1 MAATKKSA
9 HKSSAPQKKVSK
21 KPYFNL
27 SEWKKNLKKNWHSNP
42 SFYTLGTIIV
52 VVIVAAALLF
62 WFNKG
67 LFLAGSINGKLITTP
82 EFYSKLSKSSGQE
95 VFDSLVQETLIKQ
108 EAVKKGIT
116 ASDKKIDAKIKELEN
131 QLGGKEM
138 LNNTLAQNNTSLDEL
153 RGQIVI
159 QILVEE
165 LLADK
170 IKVTDKEVQTYIKE
184 NVEAAAGRSKE
195 QVKETLESQRI
206 GEEFASWF
214 EELKKKAKINTY
226 FK

>member
-9 HKSSAPQKKVSK
+9 HKPSTLKKKVSK
-21 KPYFNL
+21 KPYFNF
-27 SEWKKNLKKNWHSNP
+27 SEWKKNLKNNWHSNP

-52 VVIVAAALLF
+52 VIIVAAALLF

-67 LFLAGSINGKLITTP
+67 LFLAGSINGKLVTTP

-108 EAVKKGIT
+108 EAVKKGIA

-138 LNNTLAQNNTSLDEL
+138 LNNTLAQNNTTLDEL

>member
-9 HKSSAPQKKVSK
+9 HKSSAPKKKVSK
-21 KPYFNL
+21 KPYFNF
-27 SEWKKNLKKNWHSNP
+27 SEWKNNLKKNWHSNP

>member
-9 HKSSAPQKKVSK
+9 HKSSAPKKKVSK
-21 KPYFNL
+21 KPYFNF
-27 SEWKKNLKKNWHSNP
+27 SEWKKNLKNNWHSNP
-42 SFYTLGTIIV
+42 SLYTLGTIIV

-138 LNNTLAQNNTSLDEL
+138 LNNTLAQNNTTLDEL

>member
-1 MAATKKSA
+1 MAATKKTT
-9 HKSSAPQKKVSK
+9 HKSSAPKKKAIK
-21 KPYFNL
+21 KTSFNF
-27 SEWKKNLKKNWHSNP
+27 SNWKKNLKSNWDNNP
-42 SFYTLGTIIV
+42 SLYTLGTTIV
-52 VVIVAAALLF
+52 VVIVAIAILF

-67 LFLAGSINGKLITTP
+67 LFLAGSINGKLVTTP

-116 ASDKKIDAKIKELEN
+116 ASDKKIDAKIKELEK
-131 QLGGKEM
+131 QLGGKEIFKS
-138 LNNTLAQNNTSLDEL
+138 TLAQNNTTLAEL
-153 RGQIVI
+153 KDQIAI

-165 LLADK
+165 LLAKK

-184 NVEAAAGRSKE
+184 NAEASTGLSKE
-195 QVKETLESQRI
+195 QVKETLESQKI
-206 GEEFASWF
+206 GAEFATWF
-214 EELKKKAKINTY
+214 EALKKKAKINTY

>member
-9 HKSSAPQKKVSK
+9 HKSSAPKKKVSK
-21 KPYFNL
+21 KPYFNF

-52 VVIVAAALLF
+52 VVIVATALLF

-67 LFLAGSINGKLITTP
+67 LFLAGSINGKLVTTP

-108 EAVKKGIT
+108 EAIKKGIT
-116 ASDKKIDAKIKELEN
+116 ASDKKINAKIKELEN

-138 LNNTLAQNNTSLDEL
+138 LNNTLAQNNTTLDEL
-153 RGQIVI
+153 KKQIVI

-184 NVEAAAGRSKE
+184 NVEASAGRSKE
-195 QVKETLESQRI
+195 QIKETLESQRI

>member
-1 MAATKKSA
+1 MAATKKTT
-9 HKSSAPQKKVSK
+9 HKSPAPQKKATK
-21 KPYFNL
+21 KTYFNF
-27 SEWKKNLKKNWHSNP
+27 SEWKKNLKKNWNSNP
-42 SFYTLGTIIV
+42 SLYTLGTTVV

-67 LFLAGSINGKLITTP
+67 LFLAGSINGKLVTTP
-82 EFYSKLSKSSGQE
+82 EFYSKLTKSSGQE

-108 EAVKKGIT
+108 ESVKKGIT
-116 ASDKKIDAKIKELEN
+116 ASDKEINAKIKELEK
-131 QLGGKEM
+131 QLGGKEI
-138 LNNTLAQNNTSLDEL
+138 LNSTLAQNNTTLDEL
-153 RGQIVI
+153 KEQIVI

-184 NVEAAAGRSKE
+184 NAEAAAGLTKK
-195 QVKETLESQRI
+195 QVKETLESQKI
-206 GEEFASWF
+206 GGEFANWF